1 MYLYKTTLVLQVL
14 CMQKDPSNKFNAFSN
29 NYIWEILLYNTIS
42 VHSFARVRYIL
53 CKVLLN
59 ISSSFFS
66 VISRLEI
73 LYLCFLHGNRGI
85 EGTTILVA
93 SELSWVGEEIHNDW
107 SSHLYSCASQHRLQE
122 KEQAANC
129 VKWAQ
134 VIPTL
139 WKHSCLE
146 STSNEK
152 VTRKG

>member
-93 SELSWVGEEIHNDW
+93 SELSWVGKEIHNDW
-107 SSHLYSCASQHRLQE
+107 GLPSLFMCFT
-122 KEQAANC
+122 
-129 VKWAQ
+129 AQ
-134 VIPTL
+134 IAREGAGSKLCKMSTGNSNALKTL
-139 WKHSCLE
+139 LPWEH
-146 STSNEK
+146 
-152 VTRKG
+152 